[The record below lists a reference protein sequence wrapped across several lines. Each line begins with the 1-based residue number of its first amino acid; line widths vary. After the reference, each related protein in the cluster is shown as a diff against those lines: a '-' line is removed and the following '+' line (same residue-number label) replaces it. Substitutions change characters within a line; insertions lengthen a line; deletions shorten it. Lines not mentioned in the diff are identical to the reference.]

1 VSQSKQGHKSDDTVG
16 LRYRLHEILEQGAV
30 GCRVG
35 AFVGRGLILLVVVN
49 LIAVTAESVPDV
61 GAKYRALFLAIEMVS
76 LFVFSLEYALRLWV
90 AVEHEPDR
98 HFKPKGARLRYV
110 LSPAG
115 LIDLLAVLPFWL
127 ALVAPN
133 ELRIVL
139 VFRVFRFLKLTRYSP
154 GMRSLLDVIREE
166 RRALFGCLVIFAG
179 ATLIAAAVMHVAER
193 GAQPDKFGS
202 IPDAMWWA
210 IVTLGTVGYGDVVP
224 VTSLGR
230 MIAAVTICAGFI
242 MIALPIGIVANGFSR
257 EIHRREFVVTWSM
270 VARVPL
276 FEDLNAGEIAD
287 IMRLLRSQTI
297 ESSGIIARRGE
308 PAHSMYFIAAGE
320 VEIDLPKQRLRLGS
334 GHFFGEIAVLRRA
347 RRSANVSAIGRT
359 NLLVLDAHDFR
370 ALMARQPHLATRVR
384 AAVRD
389 RIGAE
394 LVTSHGDLV
403 TEEIADAEVE
413 ERGGSV
419 LSAGAASD

>member
-1 VSQSKQGHKSDDTVG
+1 MIQSKPGHKSDETAP
-16 LRYRLHEILEQGAV
+16 LRHRLYEILEQGAV
-30 GCRVG
+30 GSRMGVI
-35 AFVGRGLILLVVVN
+35 VGRALILLVVVN
-49 LIAVTAESVPDV
+49 LAAVTVESVPEV
-61 GAKYRALFLAIEMVS
+61 GANYWALFLAIETIS
-76 LFVFSLEYALRLWV
+76 LAVFTLEYALRLWV
-90 AVEHEPDR
+90 AVEHEPHR
-98 HFKPKGARLRYV
+98 HFRPGRARWRYA

-115 LIDLLAVLPFWL
+115 LIDLLTVLPFWL
-127 ALVAPN
+127 AFVAPN
-133 ELRIVL
+133 ELRVVM
-139 VFRVFRFLKLTRYSP
+139 VFRVFRFLKLARYSP
-154 GMRSLLDVIREE
+154 GMRSLLDVIRAE

-193 GAQPDKFGS
+193 SAQPDRFGT

-224 VTSLGR
+224 ITPLGR

-242 MIALPIGIVANGFSR
+242 MIALPIGIVATGFSR
-257 EIHRREFVVTWSM
+257 EIHRRDFVVTWSM

-276 FEDLNAGEIAD
+276 FAGLNAAEIAD

-297 ESSGIIARRGE
+297 ESGAIIARRGE
-308 PAHSMYFIAAGE
+308 PAHSMYFVAAGE
-320 VEIDLPKQRLRLGS
+320 VEIDLPEQRLRLGV

-359 NLLVLDAHDFR
+359 NLLVLDARDFR
-370 ALMARQPHLATRVR
+370 ALMARQPHLAGRVH

-413 ERGGSV
+413 DRGISV
-419 LSAGAASD
+419 PSLGAARD